1 MSHFTTIKTEIFDL
15 EILKETLSDLR
26 IGFEEGEKIQGFE
39 GQREVVDIA
48 VKLDGR
54 FQMGFK
60 YNRQK
65 GCYELRGPKEFVHQ
79 TESRQIIDR
88 IRQEYAYRKV
98 LVETRKRGFSLIQEE
113 RVKPGIIKLVL
124 KKVA

>member
-15 EILKETLSDLR
+15 KILKQTLSDLR
-26 IGFEEGEKIQGFE
+26 IGFEENGKIQGFE

-48 VKLDGR
+48 VNLDGL
-54 FQMGFK
+54 FTMGFK
-60 YNRQK
+60 YNRRK
-65 GCYELRGPKEFVHQ
+65 ECYEIKGSKEFVHQ

-98 LVETRKRGFSLIQEE
+98 LAETRKRGFSLIQEE

>member
-26 IGFEEGEKIQGFE
+26 IGFEEKGKIQGFE
-39 GQREVVDIA
+39 GQEEIVDIA
-48 VKLDGR
+48 VKQDGL
-54 FQMGFK
+54 FTMGFK
-60 YNRQK
+60 HNRRK
-65 GCYELRGPKEFVHQ
+65 GCYELRGLKELLHQ
-79 TESRQIIDR
+79 AESRQIIDR

>member
-1 MSHFTTIKTEIFDL
+1 MSHFTTIKTEIYDL
-15 EILKETLSDLR
+15 KILKQTLSNLR
-26 IGFEEGEKIQGFE
+26 IGFEEKGKIQGFE

-48 VKLDGR
+48 VKLDGQ
-54 FQMGFK
+54 FQIGFK
-60 YNRQK
+60 YNQQK
-65 GCYELRGPKEFVHQ
+65 GCYELRGLKEFVHQ
-79 TESRQIIDR
+79 AETRQIIDR

-98 LVETRKRGFSLIQEE
+98 LAETRKRGFSLIQEE